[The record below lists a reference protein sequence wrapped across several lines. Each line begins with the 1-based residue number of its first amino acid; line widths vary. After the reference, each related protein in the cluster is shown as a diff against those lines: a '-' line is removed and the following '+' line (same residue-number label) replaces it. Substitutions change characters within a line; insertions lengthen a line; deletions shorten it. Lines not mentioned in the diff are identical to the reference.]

1 MQAIGLLTRQ
11 RCFDRLTMTCHPPSV
26 YEKHYANSPR
36 LFRFSGYLC
45 RPAGCTLPI
54 RRFFCMDPTV
64 SQTIPE
70 VIRTVPLQ
78 YYVFFASALFAIG
91 VTGVLVRR
99 NAIIIFMCVELM
111 LNAVNILLTAFSA
124 YRADPNGQIFVFFIM
139 AVASAE
145 VSVGLGIIV
154 MIYRNFQTTDV
165 NLLSRLKW

>member
-1 MQAIGLLTRQ
+1 MHVYSIRSVLLATTTGKWPVN
-11 RCFDRLTMTCHPPSV
+11 DLN
-26 YEKHYANSPR
+26 YG
-36 LFRFSGYLC
+36 FSGYLC
-45 RPAGCTLPI
+45 LLKSNRTVLSAFPLSP
-54 RRFFCMDPTV
+54 RMDPTV

-124 YRADPNGQIFVFFIM
+124 YRSDPNGQIFVFFIM
-139 AVASAE
+139 AVAAAE

>member
-1 MQAIGLLTRQ
+1 M
-11 RCFDRLTMTCHPPSV
+11 CFFDW
-26 YEKHYANSPR
+26 
-36 LFRFSGYLC
+36 LFFGYLC

-54 RRFFCMDPTV
+54 RRFFLLMDPTV

-124 YRADPNGQIFVFFIM
+124 YRSDPNGQIFVFFIM
-139 AVASAE
+139 AVAAAE

>member
-1 MQAIGLLTRQ
+1 MRPSRFFGFPAALVDFFGL
-11 RCFDRLTMTCHPPSV
+11 
-26 YEKHYANSPR
+26 
-36 LFRFSGYLC
+36 RFFGYLC
-45 RPAGCTLPI
+45 PPI
-54 RRFFCMDPTV
+54 TAAACASLSRMD
-64 SQTIPE
+64 QTIPE

-124 YRADPNGQIFVFFIM
+124 YRSDPNGQIFVFFIM
-139 AVASAE
+139 AVAAAE

>member
-1 MQAIGLLTRQ
+1 MGRVAMCLVNGP
-11 RCFDRLTMTCHPPSV
+11 D
-26 YEKHYANSPR
+26 YG
-36 LFRFSGYLC
+36 FSGYLC
-45 RPAGCTLPI
+45 PLKSNRALWPAFLLSP
-54 RRFFCMDPTV
+54 RMDPTV
-64 SQTIPE
+64 SQTVPE

-139 AVASAE
+139 AVAAAE

>member
-1 MQAIGLLTRQ
+1 MPRKFNPPDFSFFKVPLPVG
-11 RCFDRLTMTCHPPSV
+11 RLYCP
-26 YEKHYANSPR
+26 
-36 LFRFSGYLC
+36 F
-45 RPAGCTLPI
+45 AGCS
-54 RRFFCMDPTV
+54 RMDQTV

-139 AVASAE
+139 AVAAAE

>member
-1 MQAIGLLTRQ
+1 MRSTCLQRLLFSA
-11 RCFDRLTMTCHPPSV
+11 CG
-26 YEKHYANSPR
+26 
-36 LFRFSGYLC
+36 FSGNFGPWF
-45 RPAGCTLPI
+45 RPRHIAALAG
-54 RRFFCMDPTV
+54 PTV
-64 SQTIPE
+64 TQLLSLLMDQTIPE

-91 VTGVLVRR
+91 VTGVLLRR

-124 YRADPNGQIFVFFIM
+124 YRSDPNGQVFVFFIM
-139 AVASAE
+139 AVAAAE

>member
-1 MQAIGLLTRQ
+1 LR
-11 RCFDRLTMTCHPPSV
+11 
-26 YEKHYANSPR
+26 
-36 LFRFSGYLC
+36 
-45 RPAGCTLPI
+45 
-54 RRFFCMDPTV
+54 RRFFSKGFSGTFAGRPAALCPVAAMTAMDPTV

-124 YRADPNGQIFVFFIM
+124 YRSDPNGQIFVFFIM
-139 AVASAE
+139 AVAAAE

>member
-1 MQAIGLLTRQ
+1 MHVRIIRSALLATTTGK
-11 RCFDRLTMTCHPPSV
+11 CLINDPN
-26 YEKHYANSPR
+26 YG
-36 LFRFSGYLC
+36 FSGYLC
-45 RPAGCTLPI
+45 LLKSNRAVLSAFPLSP
-54 RRFFCMDPTV
+54 RMDPTV

-124 YRADPNGQIFVFFIM
+124 YRSDPNGQIFVFFIM
-139 AVASAE
+139 AVAAAE